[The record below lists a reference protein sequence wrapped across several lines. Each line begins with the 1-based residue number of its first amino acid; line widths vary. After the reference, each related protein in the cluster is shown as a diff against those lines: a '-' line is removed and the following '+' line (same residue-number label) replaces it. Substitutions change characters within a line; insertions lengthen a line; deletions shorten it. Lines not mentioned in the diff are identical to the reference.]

1 MMVKKNLQNLQTLES
16 LVVRTVSHHSIE
28 LSWDDVEREP
38 HTAPP
43 EKWTSFSIEEMHPKT
58 HVYDTIY
65 LGYGTNYT
73 IEGLEPSTSYT
84 FRLKVIKPSGES
96 YLSPAV
102 SVTTSS
108 KSLKYCKLVRTREPL
123 SGQNLHRAITM
134 NDEEEMKRVLV
145 SGMVNVNV
153 PDKLGF
159 TPLMVAAQKG
169 FYRLVRIL
177 LEHGASVNTMNSS
190 GKNSLMLACFA
201 GHLDIVQCLR
211 SAGALWTSVDMG
223 GCTALHWATDGGHL
237 EILSYMI
244 DDGCEALCPG
254 RSPGLIPQF
263 CLSVPQ
269 VDVRD
274 NVSQWTPLMRVSAL
288 SGNTSVAS
296 LLISGG
302 ADVNARD
309 KDGKTPLMV
318 TAVWGKGWMGDGGMQ
333 VVMIPLFKCLWTPGE
348 LG

>member
-1 MMVKKNLQNLQTLES
+1 MSSSDLQNLQTLES

-108 KSLKYCKLVRTREPL
+108 NCYFFSVTFFNFSFCFSR
-123 SGQNLHRAITM
+123 
-134 NDEEEMKRVLV
+134 
-145 SGMVNVNV
+145 MVNVNV

-244 DDGCEALCPG
+244 DDGCE
-254 RSPGLIPQF
+254 
-263 CLSVPQ
+263 

-309 KDGKTPLMV
+309 KDGKTPLMM
-318 TAVWGKGWMGDGGMQ
+318 AVLNNHEELVQLLLENGADLNVKNQFGSGAAEMAKAFGRQ
-333 VVMIPLFKCLWTPGE
+333 NIINLFEQKSH
-348 LG
+348 

>member
-1 MMVKKNLQNLQTLES
+1 MSSSDLQNLQTLES

-102 SVTTSS
+102 SVTTS
-108 KSLKYCKLVRTREPL
+108 REPL

-244 DDGCEALCPG
+244 DDGCE
-254 RSPGLIPQF
+254 
-263 CLSVPQ
+263 

-309 KDGKTPLMV
+309 KDGKTPLMM
-318 TAVWGKGWMGDGGMQ
+318 AVLNNHEELVQLLLENGADLNVKNQFGSGAAEMAKAFGRQ
-333 VVMIPLFKCLWTPGE
+333 NIINLFEQKSH
-348 LG
+348 